1 MTCLRSQ
8 SWKVAEPGF
17 RSSSI
22 QAIRPVL
29 LVTLTPSESVVPKL
43 QVNWDG
49 LLEVQALGE
58 RVFAKRLL

>member
-1 MTCLRSQ
+1 MPQVTELVSGR
-8 SWKVAEPGF
+8 A
-17 RSSSI
+17 RI
-22 QAIRPVL
+22 QIQLHPAIRPVL
-29 LVTLTPSESVVPKL
+29 LVTLTPGESVVPKL